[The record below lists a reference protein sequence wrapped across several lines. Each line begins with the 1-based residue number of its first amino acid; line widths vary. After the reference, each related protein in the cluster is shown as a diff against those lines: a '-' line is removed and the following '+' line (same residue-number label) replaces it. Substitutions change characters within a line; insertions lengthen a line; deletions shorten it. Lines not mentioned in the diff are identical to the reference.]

1 MDNQKQDQKKQ
12 IIFFSIILIVVIVLA
27 IIVNIDTKQEENTN
41 SNENEV
47 VYEINGITEE
57 ELEMWKNQMDQNT
70 YNEYKTLFEDYKNG
84 KALYTPDEEM
94 IDENN
99 ILQDKGDYKQ
109 KVDHLIQ
116 SLNHD
121 SNVIVGITYWDKN
134 NRVTNGHE
142 LTVVGYK
149 NNKNNELVFILNDTD
164 DEYQKPIEMKAK
176 DLIPRIHHAGIPS
189 ELLSDE
195 FKNMDYPKE
204 CLDFYNE
211 HIKYKT

>member
-1 MDNQKQDQKKQ
+1 
-12 IIFFSIILIVVIVLA
+12 
-27 IIVNIDTKQEENTN
+27 
-41 SNENEV
+41 
-47 VYEINGITEE
+47 
-57 ELEMWKNQMDQNT
+57 
-70 YNEYKTLFEDYKNG
+70 
-84 KALYTPDEEM
+84 M

-109 KVDHLIQ
+109 KVQHLVQ
-116 SLNHD
+116 SLNHG

-149 NNKNNELVFILNDTD
+149 TNKNNELVFILNDTD

-176 DLIPRIHHAGIPS
+176 ELIPRIHHAGIPG

-211 HIKYKT
+211 HIKSKK